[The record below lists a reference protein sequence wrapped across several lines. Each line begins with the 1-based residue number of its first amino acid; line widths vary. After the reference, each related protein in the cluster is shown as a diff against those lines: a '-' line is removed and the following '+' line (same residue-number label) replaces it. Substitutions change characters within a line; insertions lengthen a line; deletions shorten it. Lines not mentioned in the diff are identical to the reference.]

1 MASAALPWAAHR
13 PSLRIPSP
21 IPLLPFTMRHTLL
34 LTVTASFFLSAAP
47 ANSPCLPEG
56 EIRDLTFTTH
66 LSTPGIPADA
76 EIILGSGEAWEHD
89 HWLDDPMGVPT
100 ETPLPGGGMTYT
112 VPVRNDGGD
121 LSGPN
126 GEVQNGVLE
135 GDCIE
140 VKVSFKIRYSVKVC
154 VTVETGVDAGGV
166 NGSTTREECW
176 TEIRDQ
182 TFVFKER
189 TVCPCP

>member
-1 MASAALPWAAHR
+1 
-13 PSLRIPSP
+13 
-21 IPLLPFTMRHTLL
+21 MRHTLL

-56 EIRDLTFTTH
+56 ETRDVTFTTH
-66 LSTPGIPADA
+66 LTAPGTPADA
-76 EIILGSGEAWEHD
+76 EIIPGSGEAWEHD
-89 HWLDDPMGVPT
+89 NWSDDPMGEPT
-100 ETPLPGGGMTYT
+100 EVPLPGGGMAFT
-112 VPVRNDGGD
+112 VPVRNDGGN

-126 GEVQNGVLE
+126 GVVQNGGLE

-140 VKVSFKIRYSVKVC
+140 VLVRYTVRYSVKVC

-176 TEIRDQ
+176 TEIRVQ
-182 TFVFKER
+182 ENVFKER